1 MLASHSWCNLST
13 STWDRCLYPGFE
25 SPSSEWNLCIPNLNP
40 ARKAPLKAMVSNAR
54 QKMPLSK
61 KINLIFSTHFSGGI
75 SWHSEDRYHLCLR
88 KQSTKKE
95 WRSSYCQVGVLL
107 MHSAPT
113 PLHSSICIAQ
123 KTENYSTAKGTVLCF
138 LFPLAL
144 KIQFFCTSRTSVWH
158 QPRKK
163 LRNLHSILC
172 SCSMESTWNFIES
185 NTFFLFIHNS
195 GPFFVS
201 LG

>member
-75 SWHSEDRYHLCLR
+75 S
-88 KQSTKKE
+88 
-95 WRSSYCQVGVLL
+95 
-107 MHSAPT
+107 
-113 PLHSSICIAQ
+113 
-123 KTENYSTAKGTVLCF
+123 
-138 LFPLAL
+138 
-144 KIQFFCTSRTSVWH
+144 
-158 QPRKK
+158 
-163 LRNLHSILC
+163 
-172 SCSMESTWNFIES
+172 
-185 NTFFLFIHNS
+185 
-195 GPFFVS
+195 
-201 LG
+201 